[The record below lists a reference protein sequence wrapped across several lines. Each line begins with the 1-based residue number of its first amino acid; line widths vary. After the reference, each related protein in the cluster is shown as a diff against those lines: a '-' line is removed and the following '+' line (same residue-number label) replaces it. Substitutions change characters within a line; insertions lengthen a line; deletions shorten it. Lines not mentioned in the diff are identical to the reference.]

1 LDSQGRQRTT
11 IDDAIPDDGAG
22 ISVGGLDILSQL
34 GMTEADLTSS
44 SYHLVMAD
52 RSSPLLVVGQVTAVA
67 SYGDVTAGI
76 TIVIYPEISC
86 LLISWYDCLA
96 LGILP
101 ENYPMPI
108 RRTQFNSVSKSE
120 VSSESPATVPTEYP
134 DDSSDELIESVR
146 ENL

>member
-1 LDSQGRQRTT
+1 
-11 IDDAIPDDGAG
+11 
-22 ISVGGLDILSQL
+22 
-34 GMTEADLTSS
+34 MTEADLTSS